1 MTINFNKNTI
11 RILKKNSKM
20 KIKKLEERF
29 RKVSRSR
36 KSDIHISYMDNFIDG
51 DNFIFKKG

>member
-11 RILKKNSKM
+11 KILQKNSKKKQ
-20 KIKKLEERF
+20 KIRERF
-29 RKVSRSR
+29 RKLSRSR
-36 KSDIHISYMDNFIDG
+36 KSNIDIPYVDNFIDG

>member
-11 RILKKNSKM
+11 RILQKNSKKKQ
-20 KIKKLEERF
+20 KIRERF
-29 RKVSRSR
+29 RKLSRSR
-36 KSDIHISYMDNFIDG
+36 KSNIDIPYVDNFIDG